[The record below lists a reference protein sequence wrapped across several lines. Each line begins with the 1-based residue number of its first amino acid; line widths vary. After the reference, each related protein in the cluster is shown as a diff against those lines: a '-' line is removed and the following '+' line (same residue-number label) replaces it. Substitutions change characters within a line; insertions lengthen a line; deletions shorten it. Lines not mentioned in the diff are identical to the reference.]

1 MNIYYI
7 YHSCF
12 VVENSEYVLIFDYY
26 KTPRKKNPL
35 FNIEDFIVKMDKKVV
50 VFSSHVHADHF
61 NSEIIK
67 WQEKNPQI
75 SYVLSSDIG
84 LKTIPE
90 RCYMVS
96 EGNETAVEGLDVKV
110 YGSTDAGVSFWIKMG
125 DKIVFH
131 AGDLNWWHWSD
142 DTKEEED
149 FMRNSFQKII
159 KDIKEN
165 TEKINIAFFPV
176 DPRLEENTFLGGK
189 YFVQELQ
196 PEIIIP
202 MHFGK
207 SYNIIKEFCEELKG
221 TGTKGVVI
229 NECLEKL
236 EI

>member
-12 VVENSEYVLIFDYY
+12 VIENSEYILIFDYY
-26 KTPRKKNPL
+26 KTPRKKKAL
-35 FNIEDFIVKMDKKVV
+35 INIEDFVIKMDKKVV

-61 NSEIIK
+61 NPEIIK

-75 SYVLSSDIG
+75 SYVLSNDIE
-84 LKTIPE
+84 LKAIPD
-90 RCYMVS
+90 RCHMVS
-96 EGNETAVEGLDVKV
+96 EGEEITVEGLNIKI

-125 DKIVFH
+125 EKIVFH
-131 AGDLNWWHWSD
+131 AGDLNWWYWLD

-159 KDIKEN
+159 EDIKKN
-165 TEKINIAFFPV
+165 NEKINIAFFPV
-176 DPRLEENTFLGGK
+176 DPRLEDNAFLGGK

-196 PEIIIP
+196 PENIIP

-207 SYNIIKEFCEELKG
+207 SYSITKEFSNDLKESK
-221 TGTKGVVI
+221 TKGIVI